1 MTTKTH
7 THMIKWG
14 ISAGTHDASLAVV
27 EGDDILFASN
37 SERYSGVKNDPDLC
51 EALINDALEYG
62 QPDIIYWYENPY
74 KKALRK
80 IYAGQSNVWL
90 SPKKYL
96 KGYGVT
102 GKVVYGN
109 HHESHA
115 AAGFATSEFESAA
128 VLVIDAIGEFT
139 TTSIWS
145 YASDTWG
152 KNLYKKR
159 YPYSLGLFYS
169 AITARVGLKPN
180 EDEYILMGMAAY
192 GNPIYVDEMRE
203 IFHGGYNFHKGC
215 KKLLP
220 EANHF
225 DLACSAQHVYEE
237 EFIKLLHKTKE
248 LTLDDNLVIMGGCAL
263 NCLANSH
270 AQKLFKNVWIMP
282 NPSDSGSSL
291 GAISAGERK
300 KLNWKTPYL
309 GKNIDGDYPVEE
321 AIDELSLNKIVGIA
335 NGRAEFGPRAL
346 GNRSLLADPT
356 GEEMKD
362 LVNQIKK
369 RQEFRPFAPVILQSE
384 VHNYFHVDEG
394 FESPYMQYVVRVK
407 DPLKFSAITHHDGTS
422 RVQTVTREQHEGLWE
437 LLTMWQE
444 RTGIPMLLNTSLN
457 IKGCPIA
464 NTKADAELF
473 ESVYG
478 IKIV

>member
-1 MTTKTH
+1 
-7 THMIKWG
+7 MIKWG

-159 YPYSLGLFYS
+159 
-169 AITARVGLKPN
+169 
-180 EDEYILMGMAAY
+180 
-192 GNPIYVDEMRE
+192 
-203 IFHGGYNFHKGC
+203 
-215 KKLLP
+215 
-220 EANHF
+220 
-225 DLACSAQHVYEE
+225 
-237 EFIKLLHKTKE
+237 
-248 LTLDDNLVIMGGCAL
+248 
-263 NCLANSH
+263 
-270 AQKLFKNVWIMP
+270 
-282 NPSDSGSSL
+282 
-291 GAISAGERK
+291 
-300 KLNWKTPYL
+300 
-309 GKNIDGDYPVEE
+309 
-321 AIDELSLNKIVGIA
+321 
-335 NGRAEFGPRAL
+335 
-346 GNRSLLADPT
+346 
-356 GEEMKD
+356 
-362 LVNQIKK
+362 
-369 RQEFRPFAPVILQSE
+369 
-384 VHNYFHVDEG
+384 
-394 FESPYMQYVVRVK
+394 
-407 DPLKFSAITHHDGTS
+407 
-422 RVQTVTREQHEGLWE
+422 
-437 LLTMWQE
+437 
-444 RTGIPMLLNTSLN
+444 
-457 IKGCPIA
+457 
-464 NTKADAELF
+464 
-473 ESVYG
+473 
-478 IKIV
+478 